1 MFKRIL
7 IANRGEIACRIIR
20 TARKMGVES
29 VAVFSDADRHSK
41 HVTMSDHAVHIGSA
55 APLESYLKMDN
66 IVTAALKTGAQGI
79 HPGYG
84 FLSQNGRFADLCD
97 EKKVKFIGPSGSAMD
112 RMGSKSE
119 SKDIMIKAGVPVTP
133 GYHGS
138 NQDPD
143 FLLQEARKIKYPVMI
158 KAVMGGGGKGMK
170 VAWNDKE
177 FVENLQSAKREAL
190 KSFGDDRVL
199 LEKFVTRPRHYE
211 IQVFGDNFGN
221 YAFLFERDCSIQR
234 RHQKVI
240 EEAPSGL
247 TPEQREKMGKTACEA
262 ARAVGYVNAG
272 TVEFLYDLD
281 TKEFYFMEMNTRLQV
296 EHPVTEMITGLDLVE
311 WQLRI
316 ASGERL
322 PKLQNELKINGHS
335 LEARVYSEDPFTFL
349 PGRGTIEYYRE
360 PENAR
365 VDSGVLLG
373 SEVGIWYDPMI
384 SKLIVWGEDRPT
396 AISKL
401 NKALGEYKIGGL
413 VTNLPLLKRIV
424 NHKNFKEFNYDL
436 KFMEEYAD
444 EIIPKG
450 ITIGNQYLAAGVF
463 AALNSFDGS
472 LPVETNLS
480 NFRLNYNFSKSFNF
494 QIRNAYSQS
503 PALLVFKGKLTE
515 DRAKKNHY
523 SISGVMVDDTGKEV
537 SRVDLR
543 DVEIHRLAEDRIS
556 YLHQGVQTEVT
567 LYQSQNK
574 QYVFDTEG
582 NNFEFQNSSDWIERK
597 KDEIID
603 REYIKSQMPGI
614 VVRVAVKAGDTVKK
628 GDAVAYLEA
637 MKMEHKIV
645 AQEDAK
651 IAEVLVKEKAFVEAG
666 QPLVK
671 LAAFK

>member
-7 IANRGEIACRIIR
+7 VANRGEIACRIVR
-20 TARKMGVES
+20 TAKKLGVES

-66 IVTAALKTGAQGI
+66 IVAAALKTGSQGI

-84 FLSQNGRFADLCD
+84 FLSQNGRFADLCE
-97 EKKVKFIGPSGSAMD
+97 EKKIKFIGPSGQAMD
-112 RMGSKSE
+112 KMGSKSE

-221 YAFLFERDCSIQR
+221 YAYLFERDCSIQR

-247 TPEQREKMGKTACEA
+247 TPAQRESMGKTACEA

-316 ASGERL
+316 ACGERL
-322 PKLQNELKINGHS
+322 PKLQHELKINGHA

-384 SKLIVWGEDRPT
+384 SKLIVWGEDRQT
-396 AISKL
+396 AIGKL

-424 NHKNFKEFNYDL
+424 NQKDFKDFNYDL
-436 KFMEEYAD
+436 KFMEEYAND
-444 EIIPKG
+444 LIPTN
-450 ITIGNQYLAAGVF
+450 ITIGNESLVAGVF
-463 AALNSFDGS
+463 AALNSTGQGLTPEND
-472 LPVETNLS
+472 LS
-480 NFRLNYNFSKSFNF
+480 NFRLNYNFSKSFNLE
-494 QIRNAYSQS
+494 IRNAYSQS
-503 PALLVFKGKLTE
+503 KALLGFKGKLVE
-515 DRAKKNHY
+515 NRAKKHHY
-523 SISGVMVDDTGKEV
+523 SVTGVITNEEGAEV
-537 SRVDLR
+537 RKVDLQ
-543 DVEIHRLAEDRIS
+543 DVEIQREAPDRIS
-556 YLHQGVQTEVT
+556 YLHNGVRTEVT

-574 QYVFDTEG
+574 QYVFDSEG
-582 NNFEFQNSSDWIERK
+582 NNFEFINQLDWIERK
-597 KDEIID
+597 KDEIVD

-614 VVRVAVKAGDTVKK
+614 VVRLAVKAGDKVKK
-628 GDAVAYLEA
+628 GDAVAFLEA

-645 AQEDAK
+645 AQEDAT
-651 IAEVLVKEKAFVEAG
+651 IVDVLVKEKAFVEAG

-671 LAAFK
+671 LAAK

>member
-7 IANRGEIACRIIR
+7 VANRGEIACRIVR
-20 TARKMGVES
+20 TAKKLGVES

-66 IVTAALKTGAQGI
+66 IVAAALKTGSQGI

-84 FLSQNGRFADLCD
+84 FLSQNGRFADLCE
-97 EKKVKFIGPSGSAMD
+97 EKKIKFIGPSGQAMD
-112 RMGSKSE
+112 KMGSKSE

-221 YAFLFERDCSIQR
+221 YAYLFERDCSIQR

-247 TPEQREKMGKTACEA
+247 TPAQRESMGKTACEA

-316 ASGERL
+316 ACGERL
-322 PKLQNELKINGHS
+322 PKLQHELKINGHA

-384 SKLIVWGEDRPT
+384 SKLIVWGEDRQT
-396 AISKL
+396 AIGKL

-424 NHKNFKEFNYDL
+424 NQKDFKDFNYDL
-436 KFMEEYAD
+436 KFMEEYAND
-444 EIIPKG
+444 LIPTT
-450 ITIGNQYLAAGVF
+450 ITISNESLVAGVF
-463 AALNSFDGS
+463 AALNSTGQGLTPEND
-472 LPVETNLS
+472 LS
-480 NFRLNYNFSKSFNF
+480 NFRLNYNFSKNFNLE
-494 QIRNAYSQS
+494 IRNAYSQS
-503 PALLVFKGKLTE
+503 KALLGFKGKLVE
-515 DRAKKNHY
+515 NRAKKHHY
-523 SISGVMVDDTGKEV
+523 SVTGVITNEQGVEV
-537 SRVDLR
+537 RKVDLQ
-543 DVEIHRLAEDRIS
+543 DVEIQREAADRIS
-556 YLHQGVQTEVT
+556 YLHNGVRTEVT

-574 QYVFDTEG
+574 QYVFDSEG
-582 NNFEFQNSSDWIERK
+582 NNFEFINQLDWIERK
-597 KDEIID
+597 KDEIVD

-614 VVRVAVKAGDTVKK
+614 VVRLAVKAGDKVKK
-628 GDAVAYLEA
+628 GDAVAFLEA

-645 AQEDAK
+645 AQEDAT
-651 IAEVLVKEKAFVEAG
+651 IVDVLVKEKAFVEAG

-671 LAAFK
+671 LAAK

>member
-7 IANRGEIACRIIR
+7 VANRGEIACRIVR
-20 TARKMGVES
+20 TAKKLGVES

-66 IVTAALKTGAQGI
+66 IVAAALKTGAQGI

-84 FLSQNGRFADLCD
+84 FLSQNGRFADLCE
-97 EKKVKFIGPSGSAMD
+97 EKKIKFIGPSGQAMD
-112 RMGSKSE
+112 KMGSKSE

-211 IQVFGDNFGN
+211 IQVFGDTFGN
-221 YAFLFERDCSIQR
+221 YAYLFERDCSIQR

-247 TPEQREKMGKTACEA
+247 TPAQRESMGKTACEA

-316 ASGERL
+316 ACGERL
-322 PKLQNELKINGHS
+322 PKLQHELKINGHA

-384 SKLIVWGEDRPT
+384 SKLIVWGEDRQT
-396 AISKL
+396 AIGKL

-424 NHKNFKEFNYDL
+424 NQKDFKDFSYDL
-436 KFMEEYAD
+436 KFMEEYAND
-444 EIIPKG
+444 LIPTT
-450 ITIGNQYLAAGVF
+450 ITIANESLVAGVF
-463 AALNSFDGS
+463 AALNSTGQGLTPEND
-472 LPVETNLS
+472 LS
-480 NFRLNYNFSKSFNF
+480 NFRLNYNFGKSFNLE
-494 QIRNAYSQS
+494 IRNAYSQS
-503 PALLVFKGKLTE
+503 KALLGFKGKLVE
-515 DRAKKNHY
+515 NRAKKHHY
-523 SISGVMVDDTGKEV
+523 SVTGVITNEQGAEV
-537 SRVDLR
+537 RKVDLQ
-543 DVEIHRLAEDRIS
+543 DVEIQREAPDRIS
-556 YLHQGVQTEVT
+556 YLHNGVRTEVT

-574 QYVFDTEG
+574 QYVFDSEG
-582 NNFEFQNSSDWIERK
+582 NNFEFINQLDWIERK
-597 KDEIID
+597 KDEIVD

-614 VVRVAVKAGDTVKK
+614 VVRLAVKAGDKVKK
-628 GDAVAYLEA
+628 GDAVAFLEA

-645 AQEDAK
+645 AQEDAT
-651 IAEVLVKEKAFVEAG
+651 IVDVLVKEKAFVEAG

-671 LAAFK
+671 LAAK

>member
-7 IANRGEIACRIIR
+7 VANRGEIACRIVR
-20 TARKMGVES
+20 TAKKLGVES

-66 IVTAALKTGAQGI
+66 IVAAALKTGAQGI

-84 FLSQNGRFADLCD
+84 FLSQNGRFADLCE
-97 EKKVKFIGPSGSAMD
+97 EKKIKFIGPSGQAMD
-112 RMGSKSE
+112 KMGSKSE

-211 IQVFGDNFGN
+211 IQVFGDTFGN
-221 YAFLFERDCSIQR
+221 YAYLFERDCSIQR

-247 TPEQREKMGKTACEA
+247 TPAQRESMGKTACEA

-316 ASGERL
+316 ACGERL
-322 PKLQNELKINGHS
+322 PKLQHELKINGHA

-384 SKLIVWGEDRPT
+384 SKLIVWGEDRQT
-396 AISKL
+396 AIGKL

-424 NHKNFKEFNYDL
+424 NQKDFKDFSYDL
-436 KFMEEYAD
+436 KFMEEYAND
-444 EIIPKG
+444 LIPTT
-450 ITIGNQYLAAGVF
+450 ITIANESLVAGVF
-463 AALNSFDGS
+463 AALNSTGQGLTPEND
-472 LPVETNLS
+472 LS
-480 NFRLNYNFSKSFNF
+480 NFRLNYNFSKSFNLE
-494 QIRNAYSQS
+494 IRNAYSQS
-503 PALLVFKGKLTE
+503 KALLGFKGKLVE
-515 DRAKKNHY
+515 NRAKKHHY
-523 SISGVMVDDTGKEV
+523 SVTGVITNEQGAEV
-537 SRVDLR
+537 RKVDLQ
-543 DVEIHRLAEDRIS
+543 DVEIQREAPDRIS
-556 YLHQGVQTEVT
+556 YLHNGVRTEVT

-574 QYVFDTEG
+574 QYVFDSEG
-582 NNFEFQNSSDWIERK
+582 NNFEFINQLDWIERK
-597 KDEIID
+597 KDEIVD

-614 VVRVAVKAGDTVKK
+614 VVRLAVKAGDKVKK
-628 GDAVAYLEA
+628 GDAVAFLEA

-645 AQEDAK
+645 AQEDAT
-651 IAEVLVKEKAFVEAG
+651 IVDVLVKEKAFVEAG

-671 LAAFK
+671 LAAK

>member
-7 IANRGEIACRIIR
+7 VANRGEIACRIVR
-20 TARKMGVES
+20 TAKKLGVES

-41 HVTMSDHAVHIGSA
+41 HVAMSDHAVHIGSA

-66 IVTAALKTGAQGI
+66 IVAAALKTGSQGI

-84 FLSQNGRFADLCD
+84 FLSQNGRFADLCE
-97 EKKVKFIGPSGSAMD
+97 EKKIKFIGPSGQAMD
-112 RMGSKSE
+112 KMGSKSE

-221 YAFLFERDCSIQR
+221 YAYLFERDCSIQR

-247 TPEQREKMGKTACEA
+247 TPAQRESMGKTACEA

-316 ASGERL
+316 ACGERL
-322 PKLQNELKINGHS
+322 PKLQNELKINGHA

-349 PGRGTIEYYRE
+349 PGRGTIEYYKE

-384 SKLIVWGEDRPT
+384 SKLIVWGEDRQT
-396 AISKL
+396 AIGKL

-424 NHKNFKEFNYDL
+424 NQKDFKDFNYDL
-436 KFMEEYAD
+436 KFMEEYAND
-444 EIIPKG
+444 LIPTT
-450 ITIGNQYLAAGVF
+450 ITISNESLVAGVF
-463 AALNSFDGS
+463 AALNSSGEGLAPEND
-472 LPVETNLS
+472 LS
-480 NFRLNYNFSKSFNF
+480 NFRLNYNFSKNFNLE
-494 QIRNAYSQS
+494 IRNAYSQS
-503 PALLVFKGKLTE
+503 KALLGFKGKLTE
-515 DRAKKNHY
+515 NRAKKHHY
-523 SISGVMVDDTGKEV
+523 SVSGVITNEQGAEV
-537 SRVDLR
+537 RKVDLQ
-543 DVEIHRLAEDRIS
+543 DVEIQREAADRIS
-556 YLHQGVQTEVT
+556 FLHNGVRTEVT
-567 LYQSQNK
+567 LYQSHNK
-574 QYVFDTEG
+574 QYVFDSEG
-582 NNFEFQNSSDWIERK
+582 NNFEFVNQLDWIERK
-597 KDEIID
+597 KDEIVD

-614 VVRVAVKAGDTVKK
+614 VVRLAVKAGDRVKK
-628 GDAVAYLEA
+628 GDAVAFLEA

-645 AQEDAK
+645 AQEDAT
-651 IAEVLVKEKAFVEAG
+651 IVDVLVKEKAFVEAG

-671 LAAFK
+671 LAAK